1 MSGRPDAGFHRKC
14 MGEGLG
20 HLGPSE
26 WKNEML
32 GFGVI
37 IYPIADIV

>member
-1 MSGRPDAGFHRKC
+1 MQDFTGNGWGRGSGIW
-14 MGEGLG
+14 
-20 HLGPSE
+20 GPSE

-37 IYPIADIV
+37 IHPIADTI